1 MAGQAVRA
9 KRHYTWADIC
19 ALPEGVRA
27 EIIDGEFFDMSAAP
41 ALLHQ
46 HVLRELNDAFRD
58 HFKGHVC
65 EVFFA
70 PVDVKLADDSVVE
83 PDLLV
88 VCDPNQL
95 QGTHV
100 EGAPALVVEILSP
113 SSSLHDRWRKM
124 RLYAR
129 AGVAEY
135 WIIDL
140 VARMVEIYSLDGV
153 GYRLHGS
160 FGPGE
165 KAVSAKFP
173 KLMVKVDEL
182 FRFPSASGAK
192 ARVVKEKRAVYRAK
206 ARPIISKK
214 IGKR

>member
-1 MAGQAVRA
+1 MTGQAARA
-9 KRHYTWADIC
+9 KKHYTWADLC

-27 EIIDGEFFDMSAAP
+27 EIIDGELFDMSAAP

-46 HVLRELNDAFRD
+46 QVLGELNEAFRE
-58 HFKGHVC
+58 HFKGEIC
-65 EVFFA
+65 QVFFA

-88 VCDPNQL
+88 VCDPRQL
-95 QGTHV
+95 RGTHV

-113 SSSLHDRWRKM
+113 SSPLHDRWRKM

-135 WIIDL
+135 WIIDP
-140 VARMVEIYSLDGV
+140 VARMVEIYSLDGA

-165 KAVSAKFP
+165 AAAGAKFP
-173 KLMVKVDEL
+173 KLLVKVDAL
-182 FRFPSASGAK
+182 VRTPPLAGAQ
-192 ARVVKEKRAVYRAK
+192 ARKKV
-206 ARPIISKK
+206 SKQA
-214 IGKR
+214 GK

>member
-1 MAGQAVRA
+1 MAGQAARA
-9 KRHYTWADIC
+9 KKHYTWADLC

-46 HVLRELNDAFRD
+46 QVLGELNDVFRVR
-58 HFKGHVC
+58 FKGQPC

-88 VCDPNQL
+88 VCDSRQL

-100 EGAPALVVEILSP
+100 EGAPALVVEIISP
-113 SSSLHDRWRKM
+113 SSLLHDRWRKM

-135 WIIDL
+135 WIVDP
-140 VARMVEIYSLDGV
+140 VARMVEIYALDGA

-165 KAVSAKFP
+165 KAASAQFP
-173 KLMVKVDEL
+173 RLLVKVDDL
-182 FRFPSASGAK
+182 FRFPPASGTRAGL
-192 ARVVKEKRAVYRAK
+192 VKEKRTVYRVES
-206 ARPIISKK
+206 RRRISKQV
-214 IGKR
+214 GKR

>member
-1 MAGQAVRA
+1 MAGQPA
-9 KRHYTWADIC
+9 KSKRRYTWADIR

-46 HVLRELNDAFRD
+46 QVLRALNEAFQS
-58 HFKGHVC
+58 HFKGQVC
-65 EVFFA
+65 EVYFA

-88 VCDPNQL
+88 VCDPQQL

-135 WIIDL
+135 WIIDP
-140 VARMVEIYSLDGV
+140 VARMVEIYSLDGA

-165 KAVSAKFP
+165 KANSVQFS
-173 KLMVKVDEL
+173 KLLVKVDDL
-182 FRFPSASGAK
+182 FRFPPAP
-192 ARVVKEKRAVYRAK
+192 RVKPKLVKEKRAVYRVK
-206 ARPIISKK
+206 PRPGTSKK

>member
-1 MAGQAVRA
+1 MAGQPAKS
-9 KRHYTWADIC
+9 KRHHTWADIR

-27 EIIDGEFFDMSAAP
+27 EIIDGELFDMSAAP

-46 HVLRELNDAFRD
+46 QVLGELNDAFRE
-58 HFKGHVC
+58 HFKGEIC
-65 EVFFA
+65 QVFFA
-70 PVDVKLADDSVVE
+70 PVAVKLADDSVVE

-88 VCDPNQL
+88 VCDPHQL
-95 QGTHV
+95 RGTHV

-113 SSSLHDRWRKM
+113 SSPLHDRWRKM

-135 WIIDL
+135 WIIDP
-140 VARMVEIYSLDGV
+140 VARMVEIYSLDGA

-165 KAVSAKFP
+165 TAAGVKFP
-173 KLMVKVDEL
+173 KLLVTVNAL
-182 FRFPSASGAK
+182 FRFPPASGPK
-192 ARVVKEKRAVYRAK
+192 AGPVKEKRVAYRVK
-206 ARPIISKK
+206 SRRTVSKK
-214 IGKR
+214 VGK

>member
-1 MAGQAVRA
+1 MAGQAARA
-9 KRHYTWADIC
+9 KKHYTWADIR

-46 HVLRELNDAFRD
+46 QVLGDLNEAFRE
-58 HFKGHVC
+58 HFKGQGC
-65 EVFFA
+65 QVFFA

-95 QGTHV
+95 QGTHI
-100 EGAPALVVEILSP
+100 EGAPTLVVEILSP

-135 WIIDL
+135 WIVDP
-140 VARMVEIYSLDGV
+140 VARMVEIYSLDGA
-153 GYRLHGS
+153 GYRLHDS

-165 KAVSAKFP
+165 TAAGVKFAK
-173 KLMVKVDEL
+173 LLVKVDAL
-182 FRFPSASGAK
+182 FRLPPAPGAK
-192 ARVVKEKRAVYRAK
+192 AVKEKRVTYRVK
-206 ARPIISKK
+206 SRRMVSKQA
-214 IGKR
+214 GKR

>member
-1 MAGQAVRA
+1 MAGQAARA
-9 KRHYTWADIC
+9 KRHYTWADIR

-46 HVLRELNDAFRD
+46 QVLRALNESFQAQ
-58 HFKGHVC
+58 FKGHTC

-95 QGTHV
+95 QGTHI

-135 WIIDL
+135 WIIDP
-140 VARMVEIYSLDGV
+140 VARMVEIYVLDGA

-165 KAVSAKFP
+165 KAVSAQFS
-173 KLMVKVDEL
+173 KLLVKMDEL
-182 FRFPSASGAK
+182 FRFPPASGTK
-192 ARVVKEKRAVYRAK
+192 ARLVKEKRAVYRAK
-206 ARPIISKK
+206 PRPTVSKK
-214 IGKR
+214 VGKR

>member
-1 MAGQAVRA
+1 MVSQSARA
-9 KRHYTWADIC
+9 KRHYTWSDMC

-46 HVLRELNDAFRD
+46 QVLGELNHVFRD
-58 HFKGHVC
+58 HFRGQVC

-88 VCDPNQL
+88 VCDPRQL
-95 QGTHV
+95 KGTHV

-129 AGVAEY
+129 AAVAEY
-135 WIIDL
+135 WIIDP
-140 VARMVEIYSLDGV
+140 VARMVEIYALDGA

-165 KAVSAKFP
+165 KAVSAKFAT
-173 KLMVKVDEL
+173 LRVKVDEL
-182 FRFPSASGAK
+182 FRFPSATGAK
-192 ARVVKEKRAVYRAK
+192 AGQVKEKRAVYRAK
-206 ARPIISKK
+206 TRATISKK
-214 IGKR
+214 SR

>member
-1 MAGQAVRA
+1 MAGQAARA
-9 KRHYTWADIC
+9 KRRYTWADIR

-46 HVLRELNDAFRD
+46 HVLGELNNVFREY
-58 HFKGHVC
+58 FTGHLC
-65 EVFFA
+65 QVFFA
-70 PVDVKLADDSVVE
+70 HVDVKLADDSVVE

-113 SSSLHDRWRKM
+113 SSALHDRWRKM

-135 WIIDL
+135 WIIDP
-140 VARMVEIYSLDGV
+140 VALMVEIYSLDGV

-165 KAVSAKFP
+165 KAASAKFP
-173 KLMVKVDEL
+173 KLLVKVDEL
-182 FRFPSASGAK
+182 FRFPPASGAK
-192 ARVVKEKRAVYRAK
+192 ARLVKEKRAAYRVK
-206 ARPIISKK
+206 AHKKVSKQA
-214 IGKR
+214 GKR

>member
-1 MAGQAVRA
+1 MLNQSARS

-46 HVLRELNDAFRD
+46 QVLRALNESFQTQ
-58 HFKGHVC
+58 FKGHEC

-135 WIIDL
+135 WIVDP
-140 VARMVEIYSLDGV
+140 VARMVEIYARDGA

-165 KAVSAKFP
+165 KAVSAKFAT
-173 KLMVKVDEL
+173 LRVKVDEL
-182 FRFPSASGAK
+182 FRFPPASGAK
-192 ARVVKEKRAVYRAK
+192 AGQVKEKRAVYRAK
-206 ARPIISKK
+206 PRPTLSKK
-214 IGKR
+214 VGKR

>member
-1 MAGQAVRA
+1 MAGQAARA
-9 KRHYTWADIC
+9 KKHYSWADIR

-46 HVLRELNDAFRD
+46 QVLRELNDAFRVQ
-58 HFKGHVC
+58 FKGQPC

-70 PVDVKLADDSVVE
+70 PLDVKLAEDSVVE

-95 QGTHV
+95 QGTHI

-113 SSSLHDRWRKM
+113 SSALHDRWRKM

-135 WIIDL
+135 WIVDP
-140 VARMVEIYSLDGV
+140 VARMVEIYSLDGA

-165 KAVSAKFP
+165 KAAGVKFP
-173 KLMVKVDEL
+173 RLLVKVDEL
-182 FRFPSASGAK
+182 FRSPPAPGTK
-192 ARVVKEKRAVYRAK
+192 AGLVKEKRVAYRVK
-206 ARPIISKK
+206 ARRKISKQV
-214 IGKR
+214 GKR